1 MPDAPRFL
9 HRMPFGTRLPDRGGV
24 RFRLWAPQVAQVML
38 RIEGETPVEFPMLKS
53 AHGWHVRMLATAGA
67 GTRYSFLLP
76 DGMLVPDPAARRN
89 PDDVHGPSEVVDPC
103 AFAWPAREQAWR
115 GRPWEEAVIYELHVG
130 TFSPSGDFAGVE
142 ARLDYLAGLGVTA
155 LEIMPVADFPGCRNW
170 GYDGVLPFAPDAAY
184 GRPEDFKRL
193 VAAAHARGL
202 MVLLDVVY
210 NHFGPEGNYLHC
222 YCPEFFNP
230 RHHTPWGAAL
240 NFDGPASRTVR
251 DFFIHNALYWLEEYR
266 CDGLRLDAIHA
277 ICDDSAPDVVTE
289 IRDAIGALA
298 AAQDRHLHLVL
309 ENDHN
314 AARYLASRRR
324 RDGVAQW
331 NDDFH
336 HACHVLATGETD
348 GYYADYAADPRVP
361 LARCLA
367 EGFAFQGEPSPF
379 RANAPRGEPSGHL
392 PPGAFVNFLQTH
404 DQIGNRAFGE
414 RLCHLAAPERLAAL
428 AAVLLLA
435 PQTPLLFMGEEFAAA
450 QPFLFFCDFGPDLA
464 AAVTTGRRREFA
476 GFERFADPAAR
487 ARIPDPAAPPT
498 WASSVLDWSAL
509 DRAPHRETLEL
520 HRRLLDLRR
529 REIAPRLAGMGGGAR
544 VARLGPGALRVVWT
558 LGDGSGL
565 ELLANLDTAPGTDC
579 APGGGRLLYA
589 SPGLS
594 PDALVAG
601 ELPPWSVAWHL
612 TENPAP

>member
-1 MPDAPRFL
+1 MAGPRFS
-9 HRMPFGTRLPDRGGV
+9 HAMPFGAVPLAGGGV
-24 RFRLWAPQVAQVML
+24 AFRLWAPAAPQVML
-38 RIEGETPVEFPMLKS
+38 CVEGPDGAEFPMIRH
-53 AHGWHVRMLATAGA
+53 ADGWHARNLATAAA
-67 GTRYSFLLP
+67 GTRYRFLLP
-76 DGMLVPDPAARRN
+76 DGLRVPDPASRRN
-89 PDDVHGPSEVVDPC
+89 PDDVHGPSEVVDPR
-103 AFAWPAREQAWR
+103 AFAWPASEPEWR

-155 LEIMPVADFPGCRNW
+155 LEIMPVADFPGRRNW

-222 YCPEFFNP
+222 YCPEFFNSA
-230 RHHTPWGAAL
+230 HHTPWGAAI

-277 ICDDSAPDVVTE
+277 IRDDGAPDIVAE
-289 IRDAIGALA
+289 IRDAIGTLA
-298 AAQDRHLHLVL
+298 TAQDRHLHLVL

-314 AARYLASRRR
+314 AARYLESRRR

-348 GYYADYAADPRVP
+348 GYYADYADDPHVP

-379 RANAPRGEPSGHL
+379 RGNAPRGEASGHL

-428 AAVLLLA
+428 AALLLLA

-464 AAVTTGRRREFA
+464 AAVTAGRRREFA
-476 GFERFADPAAR
+476 GFARFADPAAR
-487 ARIPDPAAPPT
+487 ERIPDPAAPLT
-498 WASSVLDWSAL
+498 WAGSVLDWSAL

-529 REIAPRLAGMGGGAR
+529 REVAPRLAGMGGGAR
-544 VARLGPGALRVVWT
+544 VSRLGPDTLRVVWT

-565 ELLANLDTAPGTDC
+565 ELLANLGDAPATGC

-589 SPGLS
+589 SPDL
-594 PDALVAG
+594 DLHALAAG
-601 ELPPWSVAWHL
+601 TLPPWSVAWHL
-612 TENPAP
+612 REEGSP